1 MCLRCSVVLIS
12 NIDSLQKNCSAQIK
26 SNCNLVLFKCT
37 YSVERKNLFVI
48 ALPVGKDD
56 KKRQTV
62 AQSLSALDEDDLY
75 SVLVSKLP
83 EIW

>member
-1 MCLRCSVVLIS
+1 MYIYCI
-12 NIDSLQKNCSAQIK
+12 
-26 SNCNLVLFKCT
+26 
-37 YSVERKNLFVI
+37 ERKNLFVI

-62 AQSLSALDEDDLY
+62 AQSLSAIDEDDLY
-75 SVLVSKLP
+75 FVIVSRLP